1 MKIIRKSLLALLLGL
16 SLTACGISRNKI
28 INTEFTRATEA
39 ESQVS
44 QFVSGTPSETTSF
57 DYSMVPEYTGSASV
71 AINNNV
77 PFFNADEKAAGTS
90 SFETYSELDDL
101 RRCGTAYACIGK
113 DIMPTEERGQ
123 IGMVKP
129 TGWHTVKY
137 DCVDGKYLY
146 NRCHLIAYCL
156 AGENANEI
164 GRAHV

>member
-1 MKIIRKSLLALLLGL
+1 MKIIKKSLLALLLGL

-77 PFFNADEKAAGTS
+77 PFFNADEKAAGD
-90 SFETYSELDDL
+90 EY
-101 RRCGTAYACIGK
+101 
-113 DIMPTEERGQ
+113 IMPCVSIISHFGQ
-123 IGMVKP
+123 IVLF
-129 TGWHTVKY
+129 TVSP
-137 DCVDGKYLY
+137 
-146 NRCHLIAYCL
+146 I
-156 AGENANEI
+156 
-164 GRAHV
+164 